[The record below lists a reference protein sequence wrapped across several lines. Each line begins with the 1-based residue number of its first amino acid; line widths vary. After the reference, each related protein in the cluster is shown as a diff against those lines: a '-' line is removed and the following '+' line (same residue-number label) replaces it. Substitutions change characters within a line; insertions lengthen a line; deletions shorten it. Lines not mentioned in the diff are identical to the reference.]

1 MLQGVLNQPV
11 SEHFTIADSDGN
23 LVTGVLPASITLF
36 VYNPSGTEVAA
47 GVSGSIS
54 ELSDGNYKY
63 IFTPNALGIWY
74 VVATHP
80 TYFPWGK
87 TDDVQVFNI
96 NLDDIYN
103 AAEKTLGLSR
113 HNMFIDDPTYD
124 EFGNMI
130 SARVRTYTDAASV
143 GTASNV
149 IETYRITADGT
160 ECGQFSFWKQ
170 VVGP

>member
-1 MLQGVLNQPV
+1 MLQGVLNKLV
-11 SEHFTIADSDGN
+11 SEHFTIVDSNGN
-23 LVTGVLPASITLF
+23 PVIGVPPASITLF
-36 VYNPSGTEVAA
+36 VYNPSGTEISA
-47 GVSGSIS
+47 GVGGIVS

-63 IFTPNALGIWY
+63 TFTPNSLGTWY
-74 VVATHP
+74 VMATHP

-96 NLDDIYN
+96 DLDGIYD

-124 EFGNMI
+124 EFGNMT
-130 SARVRTYTDAASV
+130 SARVRTYTNSASV
-143 GTASNV
+143 GTSNNV